1 MPAPF
6 PPSDTAIVRYRLTRA
21 VAAGPL
27 QPNPLGPSFPNVPST
42 PERPIGFEDTELFKL
57 DPPARDIAE
66 VERQWREAN
75 GPESGK
81 EWHDALFPEPG
92 VAPVTPAPLAEPLD
106 IDAQGLRHRAAGE
119 EDLPATVTEGV
130 PVPGRGVGFADEEA
144 AARSRNRKANAGPA
158 KPAPVTQPVAPA
170 PAQPVNAPKPATPAK

>member
-21 VAAGPL
+21 VPAGPL

-42 PERPIGFEDTELFKL
+42 PERPVGFEDTETFKL

-92 VAPVTPAPLAEPLD
+92 ATPPTPTPPAEPLD
-106 IDAQGLRHRAAGE
+106 IDAQGIRHRAAGE
-119 EDLPATVTEGV
+119 TDLPPTVTKGT
-130 PVPGRGVGFADEEA
+130 PVPGKGVGFADEA
-144 AARSRNRKANAGPA
+144 AAQKARDKRAQGPA
-158 KPAPVTQPVAPA
+158 PKAGQPA
-170 PAQPVNAPKPATPAK
+170 PAAAPNPAAPKPTTPAK